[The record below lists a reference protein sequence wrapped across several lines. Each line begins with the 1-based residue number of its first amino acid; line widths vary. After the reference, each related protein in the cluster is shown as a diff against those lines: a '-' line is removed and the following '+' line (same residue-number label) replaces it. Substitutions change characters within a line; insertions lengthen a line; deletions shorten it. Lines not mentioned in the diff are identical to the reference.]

1 MCGCC
6 VKTYIQRWAVR
17 KCIMKNIHREQQQS
31 VISYLWFPVLCI
43 QGMNCAVLGNTIL
56 NEQHLYLLFKKKNF
70 TVPIRKL
77 QVPERRKSLLLI
89 IYSTQYQTF
98 SSVYLLSH
106 VWLFVTL
113 WAAACQAAL
122 SITNFWSLF
131 ELISSESVMSSN
143 YLILCCPLL
152 LLPSIFPSIRVFA
165 NESAF
170 CIRSPKY

>member
-1 MCGCC
+1 
-6 VKTYIQRWAVR
+6 
-17 KCIMKNIHREQQQS
+17 MKNIHREQQQS

-106 VWLFVTL
+106 V
-113 WAAACQAAL
+113 
-122 SITNFWSLF
+122 
-131 ELISSESVMSSN
+131 
-143 YLILCCPLL
+143 
-152 LLPSIFPSIRVFA
+152 
-165 NESAF
+165 
-170 CIRSPKY
+170 